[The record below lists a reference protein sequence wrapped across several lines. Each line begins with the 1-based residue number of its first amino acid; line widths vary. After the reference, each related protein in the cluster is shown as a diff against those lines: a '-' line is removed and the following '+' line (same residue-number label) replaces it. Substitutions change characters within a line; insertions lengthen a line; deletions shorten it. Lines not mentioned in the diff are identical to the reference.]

1 MMKSRAW
8 LWGIPLVI
16 FMGFAVLLFS
26 RLGKDSTELP
36 SARLGK
42 PVPAFSLPSLLDGR
56 MLSNADLR
64 GKPLLLN
71 VWASWCPSCRQEHPA
86 LLKLAQSGVPVWGLN
101 YKDDPAD
108 AQGWLAELGNPFVQ
122 IIADREG
129 NLGLDLGVYGA
140 PETYLLDGDGQVRY
154 RFVGVFDDRVWQTVL
169 KPCFDQL
176 QQGGEAPACQS

>member
-1 MMKSRAW
+1 MNKRIV
-8 LWGIPLVI
+8 LWGIPLLV
-16 FMGFAVLLFS
+16 FLAFAVLLFS

-42 PVPAFSLPSLLDGR
+42 PVPEFRLPSLLGGR
-56 MLSNADLR
+56 ELTVADLR
-64 GKPLLLN
+64 GKPVVLN
-71 VWASWCPSCRQEHPA
+71 VWASWCPSCREEQPA
-86 LLKLAQSGVPVWGLN
+86 LLRLSQSGVPVWGLN

-108 AQGWLAELGNPFVQ
+108 AQRWLASLGNPFVE
-122 IIADREG
+122 IISDLDG

-140 PETYLLDGDGQVRY
+140 PETYLIDAKGQVRF
-154 RFVGVFDDRVWQTVL
+154 RFVGVFDDAVWQSTL